1 MLFEL
6 MAPFYD
12 KFMNKVALDHS
23 GNIPEWLEPLEGR
36 EVLDLGGGTGINAI
50 GLAGAGAKVTLV
62 DSSRAMLHRA
72 EVKGVPALLVQADAA
87 NLPFPAEAFDIVLI
101 SDAWHHFRNH
111 SAVAR
116 ETARVLRRGGRF
128 YIIDFDPARLQTKF
142 IAFVE
147 RLFAEPATFTRPD
160 DLVERLRALG
170 IMGAYRFLDNYQY
183 LYEGVK
189 Q

>member
-12 KFMNKVALDHS
+12 KFMHKVGLDHS
-23 GNIPEWLEPLEGR
+23 GDIPEWLEPLEGR
-36 EVLDLGGGTGINAI
+36 EVLDLAGGTGINAV
-50 GLAGAGAKVTLV
+50 GLAAAGAKVTLA

-72 EVKGVPALLVQADAA
+72 ALKGVPALMVQADAA
-87 NLPFPAEAFDIVLI
+87 NLPFSDDSFDLVLV
-101 SDAWHHFRNH
+101 SDAWHHFRNQD
-111 SAVAR
+111 AVAS

-128 YIIDFDPARLQTKF
+128 YIIDFDPTRFQTKL

-147 RLFAEPATFTRPD
+147 RLFAEPVTFTRPEA
-160 DLVERLRALG
+160 LVERLRHFG
-170 IMGAYRFLDNYQY
+170 IVGSCRFLDNYQY

-189 Q
+189 K